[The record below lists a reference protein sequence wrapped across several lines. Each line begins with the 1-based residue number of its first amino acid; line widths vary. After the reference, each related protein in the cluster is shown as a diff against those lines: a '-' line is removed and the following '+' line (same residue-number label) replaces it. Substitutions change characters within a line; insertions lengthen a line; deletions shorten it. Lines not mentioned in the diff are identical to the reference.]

1 MAGLHFGGLCKF
13 NMSTREYTIF
23 DEYQYSWNAVGD
35 AASVRAIKPY
45 GKDSLLVGTHSGL
58 YLFNTRTNDFTLFSE
73 HLHKYN
79 PFVVDILFDK
89 KQNLWVAGKGLL
101 YFNVKTGEIREY
113 LYDPKK
119 ENSLSSN
126 NMEKL
131 FLDSQNRLWVTTGGG
146 GLNLYDE
153 KMIVFIDLTNVV
165 VD

>member
-1 MAGLHFGGLCKF
+1 
-13 NMSTREYTIF
+13 MSTREYTIF

-101 YFNVKTGEIREY
+101 YFNVKTGEIRSICMTRKRRI
-113 LYDPKK
+113 L
-119 ENSLSSN
+119 
-126 NMEKL
+126 
-131 FLDSQNRLWVTTGGG
+131 
-146 GLNLYDE
+146 
-153 KMIVFIDLTNVV
+153 
-165 VD
+165 